1 MLKMMTVLPLACV
14 RKTTVMAMKVM
25 RKRHPVEIN
34 PQLKGHPVFNRQ
46 LAGNHLIKWRQQP
59 NGQDHSQEE
68 DLHQEQIL
76 WLVMIRM
83 GVSIINGFPFI

>member
-1 MLKMMTVLPLACV
+1 MTVLPLACV

-25 RKRHPVEIN
+25 RKRHLLEIKL
-34 PQLKGHPVFNRQ
+34 QLRGLPVFNQQ
-46 LAGNHLIKWRQQP
+46 LAGSHLIKWRQQP

-76 WLVMIRM
+76 WLIKIQM
-83 GVSIINGFPFI
+83 GVSIINVFPFI